1 MEDMMPAVTADTQD
15 TAMKTS
21 RRWVLLLV
29 GAALL
34 LALVAAW
41 RWTPLSEWVN
51 AQQVT
56 AWMDQYAHSPLAA
69 GWVALAYLLASITL
83 FPRPLLTFGV
93 SVVYGPWL
101 GTVYALSG
109 IVLAAL
115 SNYALGRVVK
125 RDTVRRFAGER
136 LNTLSHTLYRHGFKA
151 MVVLRMLPLAPFIVV
166 NMVAGA
172 IRLRV
177 VHFALAT
184 LIGMAPGVVAMTVF
198 GGQLSQVLRK
208 EGETNLWLAALV
220 VVIAALAAYF
230 LHRWSRRK
238 FAALQVEKIRS
249 QV

>member
-1 MEDMMPAVTADTQD
+1 MTSVVTADTQD
-15 TAMKTS
+15 AEIKTS
-21 RRWVLLLV
+21 RRVLLLFV
-29 GAALL
+29 SATLL

-41 RWTPLSEWVN
+41 RWTPLSEWIN
-51 AQQVT
+51 AEQVT
-56 AWMDQYAHSPLAA
+56 LWMDRYAHSPLAA

-83 FPRPLLTFGV
+83 FPRPLLTLGV

-115 SNYALGRVVK
+115 SNYALGRAVK

-136 LNTLSHTLYRHGFKA
+136 LNTLSQTLCRHGFKA

-198 GGQLSQVLRK
+198 GGQVSQLLRK

-220 VVIAALAAYF
+220 VLVATIAAYF

-238 FAALQVEKIRS
+238 FAALQVRANS
-249 QV
+249 G